1 MANELLSTPRIDEDG
16 YFDGMV
22 AYMLDPA
29 TGEPMWPDR
38 GVKADRPCDDLAEAD
53 SFYKWNGSAWQ
64 AEKKP
69 TTCAEC
75 VALGP
80 ISHQKQ
86 TARCILLRNLYQS
99 LVEQDAE
106 HFRITRGE
114 NLEWAVEAVPE
125 KTEEEKA
132 AEAKEARINELKA
145 KLSETDYV
153 AAKIAEGAATK
164 EEYASVLADRQAWRD
179 EINALEGGE

>member
-1 MANELLSTPRIDEDG
+1 MASELLSTPRIDEDG
-16 YFDGMV
+16 YYDGMV

-38 GVKADRPCDDLAEAD
+38 GVKADKPEDDGAH
-53 SFYKWNGSAWQ
+53 FYRWNGSAWQ

-80 ISHQKQ
+80 VSHQSQ
-86 TARCILLRNLYQS
+86 TARCNELRQLYQT
-99 LVEQDAE
+99 LVEKDSE

-114 NLEWAVEAVPE
+114 NLEWVVEAIPE
-125 KTEEEKA
+125 KTAEEKA
-132 AEAKEARINELKA
+132 AEAKEARIRELKA
-145 KLSETDYV
+145 KLSKTDYV

-179 EINALEGGE
+179 EINALEGVE

>member
-1 MANELLSTPRIDEDG
+1 MASELLSTPRIDEDG

-29 TGEPMWPDR
+29 TGEPMWPDH
-38 GVKADRPCDDLAEAD
+38 GVKVDKPEDDGAH
-53 SFYKWNGSAWQ
+53 FYKWDGSAWL

-86 TARCILLRNLYQS
+86 TARCNLLRNLYQS

-114 NLEWAVEAVPE
+114 NLEWIVEAIPE

>member
-1 MANELLSTPRIDEDG
+1 MANELLSTSRVDEDG

-38 GVKADRPCDDLAEAD
+38 GVKADKPEDDGAH
-53 SFYKWNGSAWQ
+53 FYKWDGSAWL

-80 ISHQKQ
+80 VSHRSQ
-86 TARCILLRNLYQS
+86 TARCNELRQLYQT
-99 LVEQDAE
+99 LVEKDSE
-106 HFRITRGE
+106 HFRIVRGD
-114 NLEWAVEAVPE
+114 NLEWVVEAIPE

-132 AEAKEARINELKA
+132 AEAKEARISELKA

>member
-1 MANELLSTPRIDEDG
+1 MASELLSTPRIDEDG
-16 YFDGMV
+16 YYDGMV

-38 GVKADRPCDDLAEAD
+38 GVKADKPEDDGAH
-53 SFYKWNGSAWQ
+53 FYKWDGSAWL

-80 ISHQKQ
+80 VSHQSQ
-86 TARCILLRNLYQS
+86 TTRCNELRQIYQR
-99 LVEQDAE
+99 LVETDSE

-114 NLEWAVEAVPE
+114 NLEWGVEAIPE
-125 KTEEEKA
+125 KTAEEKA
-132 AEAKEARINELKA
+132 AEAKEARIIELKA

-179 EINALEGGE
+179 EINQLEGGE

>member
-1 MANELLSTPRIDEDG
+1 MNELFFLPRLDEDG
-16 YFDGMV
+16 YFKGMC
-22 AYMLDPA
+22 AFMRDPA
-29 TGEPMWPDR
+29 TGDPLLPDDVAIA
-38 GVKADRPCDDLAEAD
+38 GAPCDDPVTAD
-53 SFYKWNGSAWQ
+53 SFYKWDGEAWQ
-64 AEKKP
+64 AESKP
-69 TTCAEC
+69 KTCAEC
-75 VALGP
+75 VAQGP

-86 TARCILLRNLYQS
+86 TSRCNLLRNLYQS

-114 NLEWAVEAVPE
+114 NLEWAVEVIPE

-132 AEAKEARINELKA
+132 AEAKKVRISELKA
-145 KLSETDYV
+145 KLAETDYV

-179 EINALEGGE
+179 EINQLEGNE

>member
-38 GVKADRPCDDLAEAD
+38 GVKADKPEDDGAY
-53 SFYKWNGSAWQ
+53 FYKWDGSAWL

-80 ISHQKQ
+80 VSHQSQ
-86 TARCILLRNLYQS
+86 TARCNELRQIYQR
-99 LVEQDAE
+99 LVEADSE
-106 HFRITRGE
+106 HFRIARGE
-114 NLEWAVEAVPE
+114 NLEWIVEAIPE
-125 KTEEEKA
+125 KTAEEKA

-164 EEYASVLADRQAWRD
+164 EEYASVLADRQSWRD
-179 EINALEGGE
+179 EINQLEGGE